1 MIKKPAFS
9 PFAVAMT
16 TPTILVFLGLSVFP
30 LLFTL
35 FYSFTDFHLISRN
48 PTQFVGLGNYADLLQ
63 NATFRQVTMNTV
75 RFMLLATF
83 FQTLIGLALAVF
95 INSYNRGTKILRTV
109 ILLPTLM
116 PPVTVAL
123 IWQIMLSNNFG
134 IINDI
139 VALLGIG
146 PFNWLMDPNTAFYA
160 ILVIDIWQ
168 YAPLAFLLIY
178 ATMQTIPAGQYEA
191 AKIDGAGAWDQ
202 FVHITLPNITS
213 GLLMVIL
220 IRTIDTFRLFDKVN
234 ILTGGGPANTT
245 ATMTQ
250 FIFQQGVRSFRV
262 GYSSAAALLMTGL
275 VLGFSF
281 IYVKKMLSKMS

>member
-1 MIKKPAFS
+1 MF
-9 PFAVAMT
+9 
-16 TPTILVFLGLSVFP
+16 
-30 LLFTL
+30 
-35 FYSFTDFHLISRN
+35 
-48 PTQFVGLGNYADLLQ
+48 
-63 NATFRQVTMNTV
+63 
-75 RFMLLATF
+75 LATF

-95 INSYNRGTKILRTV
+95 VNTYEKGTKLLRTT

-134 IINDI
+134 IINDMI
-139 VALLGIG
+139 SVLGIG
-146 PFNWLMDPNTAFYA
+146 PVNWLLDPNTAFYA

-178 ATMQTIPAGQYEA
+178 ATMQTVPAGQYEA
-191 AKIDGAGAWDQ
+191 AKIDGAGIWNQ

-213 GLLMVIL
+213 GLLMVVL

-262 GYSSAAALLMTGL
+262 GYSAAAALFMTGL
-275 VLGFSF
+275 VLLFSF
-281 IYVKKMLSKMS
+281 VYVKKMLSKNA

>member
-1 MIKKPAFS
+1 MKKQAFS
-9 PFAVAMT
+9 PFALVMT
-16 TPTILVFLGLSVFP
+16 APTIAIFLALSVFP

-35 FYSFTDFHLISRN
+35 VYSFTDFHLLSRDA
-48 PTQFVGLGNYADLLQ
+48 TQFVGISNYTDLLQ
-63 NATFRQVTMNTV
+63 NATFRQVTANTV
-75 RFMLLATF
+75 RFMFLATF

-95 INSYNRGTKILRTV
+95 VNTYEKGTKILRTT

-134 IINDI
+134 IINDMLS
-139 VALLGIG
+139 VLGIG
-146 PFNWLMDPNTAFYA
+146 PVNWLLDPNTAFYA

-178 ATMQTIPAGQYEA
+178 ATMQTVPAGQYEA
-191 AKIDGAGAWDQ
+191 AKIDGAGIWSQ
-202 FVHITLPNITS
+202 FLHITLPNITS
-213 GLLMVIL
+213 GLLMVVL

-262 GYSSAAALLMTGL
+262 GYSAAAALLMTGL
-275 VLGFSF
+275 VLLFSF
-281 IYVKKMLSKMS
+281 VYVKKMLTKNR